1 MCTHQIWVSSK
12 YKQSWDSANHDT
24 IWADSSL
31 DPGEQRGDEA
41 APAENPSGAAHPAG
55 QCSLAGSSH
64 KLQSATQSCS
74 TNETFVQTTAFQL
87 VLSEAKYL
95 WQAVS
100 ARSVQGSGSTE
111 ILTKDSLRR
120 LMSM

>member
-12 YKQSWDSANHDT
+12 YKQSWDSANHDN
-24 IWADSSL
+24 ILADSSL

-41 APAENPSGAAHPAG
+41 APAENSSGSAHPAG
-55 QCSLAGSSH
+55 QCGVTESFH

-74 TNETFVQTTAFQL
+74 TNETFVQTTAFQH
-87 VLSEAKYL
+87 VLSEANYL

-100 ARSVQGSGSTE
+100 ARSV
-111 ILTKDSLRR
+111 
-120 LMSM
+120 